1 MKALKLYL
9 LFFLISALVISCN
22 KNSQNTSDNTQNNSN
37 TQQTIST
44 EVVSISL
51 PTVQCRS
58 CKKNIETALKNQ
70 PGIVK
75 TTVDIKNLKADVEI
89 DKNLTSAGKVE
100 ELIAKAGYDANGIK
114 ADPVAYQNL
123 DDCCK
128 LPKDQK
134 EPAMH

>member
-9 LFFLISALVISCN
+9 LFFLISGIFISCN
-22 KNSQNTSDNTQNNSN
+22 KNSQNTSDNSSNNSN
-37 TQQTIST
+37 THQTAST
-44 EVVSISL
+44 EVITISL
-51 PTVQCRS
+51 PTVQCRT

-100 ELIAKAGYDANGIK
+100 ELIAKAGYDANGVK